1 MEKTASQIQ
10 KERIK
15 ELEAKADALIA
26 KCDVAT
32 LTSINEK
39 CYHSKTVYQDIGS
52 CWTGKTAV
60 HTKDN
65 RSSAG
70 C

>member
-32 LTSINEK
+32 DFHQRKRLPPDL
-39 CYHSKTVYQDIGS
+39 C
-52 CWTGKTAV
+52 AV
-60 HTKDN
+60 HRKSGQLFRYLFRNLQTF
-65 RSSAG
+65 RH
-70 C
+70 

>member
-32 LTSINEK
+32 LTSVNEK
-39 CYHSKTVYQDIGS
+39 GYPPHLRV
-52 CWTGKTAV
+52 V
-60 HTKDN
+60 HLQGGWVFRYLLRNLK
-65 RSSAG
+65 AF
-70 C
+70 CH